1 MFGGAIGGMFSG
13 GGIGSIVGGM
23 FGGPIGAMAGSMLQN
38 IGSQVIDQVIED
50 LPLPQPLKD
59 AMQASFHAGMGNFQ
73 EAGMNVGEMLEGL
86 SDILSPMEFAGLEEA
101 IDDLKNAVEDLF
113 NQAQQADEC
122 TGGASGSSDS
132 SDSWLMTIAKALG
145 ENLND
150 KAEDL
155 KDQADAL
162 NSDDTKPGDSPEFTA
177 ASKEFGMAFEAAI
190 TSIKTIG
197 DALNSAA
204 RKQ

>member
-13 GGIGSIVGGM
+13 GIGSIAGGM

-38 IGSQVIDQVIED
+38 IGSQVIDQVIEE

-73 EAGMNVGEMLEGL
+73 QAGMNVGEMLEGL
-86 SDILSPMEFAGLEEA
+86 SGMLSPMEFAGLEEA

-113 NQAQQADEC
+113 NQAQQADEGA
-122 TGGASGSSDS
+122 GGASGSSDS